1 MKVLIR
7 VILCKNEIVLGVR
20 FVRISIQSSWGNVL
34 QTIHLTLITGEG
46 EGVEPLPKFFK
57 MNGKH
62 CLKNGLKKGI

>member
-1 MKVLIR
+1 MKFS
-7 VILCKNEIVLGVR
+7 VLGVR

-34 QTIHLTLITGEG
+34 QAIHLTLITGEG

>member
-1 MKVLIR
+1 MKFS
-7 VILCKNEIVLGVR
+7 VLGVR

-34 QTIHLTLITGEG
+34 QAIHLTLITGEG
-46 EGVEPLPKFFK
+46 EGVESLSKNFK

>member
-1 MKVLIR
+1 MKFS
-7 VILCKNEIVLGVR
+7 VLGVR

-34 QTIHLTLITGEG
+34 QAIHLTLITGEG
-46 EGVEPLPKFFK
+46 EGVKSKIFK